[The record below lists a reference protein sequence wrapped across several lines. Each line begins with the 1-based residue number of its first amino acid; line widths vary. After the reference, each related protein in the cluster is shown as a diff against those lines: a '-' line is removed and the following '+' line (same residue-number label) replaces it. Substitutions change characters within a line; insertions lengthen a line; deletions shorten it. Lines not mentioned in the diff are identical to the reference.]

1 MYKAATESYTMH
13 IKAADMNV
21 GNNFEVQILH
31 NLQVVKGDCLKYVFM
46 MSYIFFTGT
55 QYED

>member
-1 MYKAATESYTMH
+1 MTFKLGSVILVNWESRRGNW
-13 IKAADMNV
+13 KAADMNV

-46 MSYIFFTGT
+46 MS
-55 QYED
+55 